1 METGIFYALI
11 AGLFWGSSPV
21 LVKRGLV
28 GSDVSAATL
37 YQQATILL
45 TLVLAAVLEGN
56 LMAQRIAPLPLAV
69 FIATG
74 IVGAY
79 LGRTLFVK
87 SVAQIGASR
96 AQSLNN
102 SSPLITV
109 LLAALLLG
117 ETLSPAVLGGVL
129 LIIAGVFFVTTTNAQ
144 GEDSGAARTLTL
156 TLTSIMA
163 TLCYG
168 IVPVMKKFG
177 TDLGGPPVLG
187 ALVMH
192 ATGLALLL
200 TLGAAAQDR
209 AQVAQA
215 AAEQFALFRRRRRLA
230 GHRFDPDAEGFALRA
245 GFGGCA
251 DLEYPTDHQFHSHQG
266 AAPRYR
272 SRDLA
277 RRRRRRFG
285 GHGCSGITMGLK
297 ETFKSSRFNSSMLGR
312 RYGIA

>member
-1 METGIFYALI
+1 VI

-56 LMAQRIAPLPLAV
+56 PMAQRIAPLPLAV

-129 LIIAGVFFVTTTNAQ
+129 LIIAGVFFVTTTDAQ
-144 GEDSGAARTLTL
+144 GEDSGAARTL

-168 IVPVMKKFG
+168 IVPVLKKFG

-200 TLGAAAQDR
+200 TLGRLLKIELKWHKLPLSSFLCFVGAGVLQGIGSILTLKALLYAPASVVAPIWNTQPIISFILTKVLLQGIEVVTLRDGVAAAL
-209 AQVAQA
+209 VVMGV
-215 AAEQFALFRRRRRLA
+215 LV
-230 GHRFDPDAEGFALRA
+230 LRWA
-245 GFGGCA
+245 
-251 DLEYPTDHQFHSHQG
+251 
-266 AAPRYR
+266 
-272 SRDLA
+272 
-277 RRRRRRFG
+277 
-285 GHGCSGITMGLK
+285 
-297 ETFKSSRFNSSMLGR
+297 
-312 RYGIA
+312 

>member
-1 METGIFYALI
+1 METGIFYAVI

-28 GSDVSAATL
+28 HSDVSAATL

-45 TLVLAAVLEGN
+45 TLILAAIFEGD
-56 LMAQRIAPLPLAV
+56 LWSQRMASLPLAV
-69 FIATG
+69 FVGTG

-117 ETLSPAVLGGVL
+117 ETLSSAVLVGVV
-129 LIIAGVFFVTTTNAQ
+129 LIIAGVVFVTKA
-144 GEDSGAARTLTL
+144 EPEKEHLSASGVLTV
-156 TLTSIMA
+156 TSVLA

-168 IVPVMKKFG
+168 IVPVMKKLG
-177 TDLGGPPVLG
+177 TDLGGPPVAG

-192 ATGLALLL
+192 ATGLFLLL
-200 TLGAAAQDR
+200 VLGRLLKIELKWHKLPASSFLCFVAAGVCQGVGSILTLKALVHAPASVVAPIWSAQPIISFFLTKAMLQGIEVVTIKDGAAA
-209 AQVAQA
+209 ALVVAGV
-215 AAEQFALFRRRRRLA
+215 LV
-230 GHRFDPDAEGFALRA
+230 LRW
-245 GFGGCA
+245 G
-251 DLEYPTDHQFHSHQG
+251 
-266 AAPRYR
+266 
-272 SRDLA
+272 
-277 RRRRRRFG
+277 
-285 GHGCSGITMGLK
+285 
-297 ETFKSSRFNSSMLGR
+297 
-312 RYGIA
+312 

>member
-28 GSDVSAATL
+28 HSDVSAATL
-37 YQQATILL
+37 YQQGAILL
-45 TLVLAAVLEGN
+45 TLVLAALLEGN
-56 LMAQRIAPLPLAV
+56 ALSGRISAP
-69 FIATG
+69 ATG
-74 IVGAY
+74 VFVATGVVGAY

-102 SSPLITV
+102 SSSLVTV

-117 ETLSPAVLGGVL
+117 EALSPAVLAGVL
-129 LIIAGVFFVTTTNAQ
+129 LIICGVFFVTRPESRANDGNA
-144 GEDSGAARTLTL
+144 SGML

-187 ALVMH
+187 ALIMH
-192 ATGLALLL
+192 ATGLFLLL
-200 TLGAAAQDR
+200 TVGRWLKIELKWHSLPLTSLVCFVAAGVLQGIGSILTLKALLYAPASVVAPIWNTQPIISFFLTKAVLQGIEVVTFRDGVAAAL
-209 AQVAQA
+209 VVIGV
-215 AAEQFALFRRRRRLA
+215 LV
-230 GHRFDPDAEGFALRA
+230 LRW
-245 GFGGCA
+245 G
-251 DLEYPTDHQFHSHQG
+251 
-266 AAPRYR
+266 
-272 SRDLA
+272 
-277 RRRRRRFG
+277 
-285 GHGCSGITMGLK
+285 
-297 ETFKSSRFNSSMLGR
+297 
-312 RYGIA
+312 

>member
-1 METGIFYALI
+1 MSRPSMETGIFYAVV

-28 GSDVSAATL
+28 GSNVSAATL

-45 TLVLAAVLEGN
+45 TLVFAAVLEGN
-56 LMAQRIAPLPLAV
+56 LTAQSIAPQPLAV
-69 FIATG
+69 FVATG
-74 IVGAY
+74 FVGAY

-117 ETLSPAVLGGVL
+117 ETLTPAVLGGVL
-129 LIIAGVFFVTTTNAQ
+129 LIVAGVFFVTKTKSEGRDT
-144 GEDSGAARTLTL
+144 GAARTLTL
-156 TLTSIMA
+156 TSISA

-168 IVPVMKKFG
+168 IVPVLKKLG

-192 ATGLALLL
+192 ATGLVLLL
-200 TLGAAAQDR
+200 TLGRLLKIELKWHKLPVSSLACFVGAGVLQGVGSILTLKALLYAPASVVAPIWNTQPIISFFLTKAMLQGIEVVTLRDGVAAALV
-209 AQVAQA
+209 VAGV
-215 AAEQFALFRRRRRLA
+215 LV
-230 GHRFDPDAEGFALRA
+230 LRW
-245 GFGGCA
+245 G
-251 DLEYPTDHQFHSHQG
+251 
-266 AAPRYR
+266 
-272 SRDLA
+272 
-277 RRRRRRFG
+277 
-285 GHGCSGITMGLK
+285 
-297 ETFKSSRFNSSMLGR
+297 
-312 RYGIA
+312 

>member
-1 METGIFYALI
+1 METGIFYAVV

-45 TLVLAAVLEGN
+45 TLVFAAVLEGN
-56 LMAQRIAPLPLAV
+56 LMAQKIAPQPLAV
-69 FIATG
+69 FVATG
-74 IVGAY
+74 VVGAY

-117 ETLSPAVLGGVL
+117 ETLTPAVLGGVL
-129 LIIAGVFFVTTTNAQ
+129 LIVAGVFFVTRTESEGRDT
-144 GEDSGAARTLTL
+144 GAARTLTL
-156 TLTSIMA
+156 TSISA

-168 IVPVMKKFG
+168 IVPVLKKLG

-200 TLGAAAQDR
+200 TLGRLLNIELKWTKLPVSSLACFVGAGVLQGVGSILTLKALLYAPASVVAPIWNTQPIISFFLTKAVLQGIEVVTLRDGVAAALV
-209 AQVAQA
+209 VAGV
-215 AAEQFALFRRRRRLA
+215 LV
-230 GHRFDPDAEGFALRA
+230 LRW
-245 GFGGCA
+245 G
-251 DLEYPTDHQFHSHQG
+251 
-266 AAPRYR
+266 
-272 SRDLA
+272 
-277 RRRRRRFG
+277 
-285 GHGCSGITMGLK
+285 
-297 ETFKSSRFNSSMLGR
+297 
-312 RYGIA
+312 

>member
-1 METGIFYALI
+1 METGILYAVV

-28 GSDVSAATL
+28 GADVSAATL

-45 TLVLAAVLEGN
+45 TLVVAAVLEGN
-56 LMAQRIAPLPLAV
+56 LMAQRIALPPLAV

-117 ETLSPAVLGGVL
+117 ERLSPAVLGGVL
-129 LIIAGVFFVTTTNAQ
+129 LIIAGVFFVTTTEAQ
-144 GEDSGAARTLTL
+144 DKESGAARTL

-200 TLGAAAQDR
+200 TLGRLLKIELTWHKLPLSSFICFVGAGVLQGIGSILTLKALLYAPASVVAPIWNTQPIISFILTKVLLQGIEVVTLRDGVAAAL
-209 AQVAQA
+209 VVMGV
-215 AAEQFALFRRRRRLA
+215 LV
-230 GHRFDPDAEGFALRA
+230 LRW
-245 GFGGCA
+245 G
-251 DLEYPTDHQFHSHQG
+251 
-266 AAPRYR
+266 
-272 SRDLA
+272 
-277 RRRRRRFG
+277 
-285 GHGCSGITMGLK
+285 
-297 ETFKSSRFNSSMLGR
+297 
-312 RYGIA
+312 

>member
-1 METGIFYALI
+1 METGIFYAVV

-45 TLVLAAVLEGN
+45 TLVLAAVVEGN
-56 LMAQRIAPLPLAV
+56 LTAQRIAPLPLAV
-69 FIATG
+69 FVITG
-74 IVGAY
+74 GVGAY

-96 AQSLNN
+96 AQSVNN

-129 LIIAGVFFVTTTNAQ
+129 LIVGGVFFITKTESQ
-144 GEDSGAARTLTL
+144 GQNTGAARTLTL
-156 TLTSIMA
+156 TSISA

-168 IVPVMKKFG
+168 IVPVLKKIG

-200 TLGAAAQDR
+200 TLGRLLKIELKWQRLPASSFLCFVAAGVLQGVGSILTLKALLYAPASVVAPIWNTQPIISFFLTKSMLQGIEVVTLRDGVAAALV
-209 AQVAQA
+209 VAGV
-215 AAEQFALFRRRRRLA
+215 LV
-230 GHRFDPDAEGFALRA
+230 LRW
-245 GFGGCA
+245 G
-251 DLEYPTDHQFHSHQG
+251 
-266 AAPRYR
+266 
-272 SRDLA
+272 
-277 RRRRRRFG
+277 
-285 GHGCSGITMGLK
+285 
-297 ETFKSSRFNSSMLGR
+297 
-312 RYGIA
+312 

>member
-129 LIIAGVFFVTTTNAQ
+129 LIIAGVFFVTTTDAQ
-144 GEDSGAARTLTL
+144 GEDSGAARTL

-168 IVPVMKKFG
+168 IVPVLKKFG

-200 TLGAAAQDR
+200 TLGRLLKIELKWHKLPLSSFLCFVGAGVLQGIGSILTLKALLYAPASVVAPIWNTQPIISFILTKVLLQGIEVVTLRDGVAAAL
-209 AQVAQA
+209 VVMGV
-215 AAEQFALFRRRRRLA
+215 LV
-230 GHRFDPDAEGFALRA
+230 LRWA
-245 GFGGCA
+245 
-251 DLEYPTDHQFHSHQG
+251 
-266 AAPRYR
+266 
-272 SRDLA
+272 
-277 RRRRRRFG
+277 
-285 GHGCSGITMGLK
+285 
-297 ETFKSSRFNSSMLGR
+297 
-312 RYGIA
+312 